1 MLDQEPRETHG
12 LRQLSIGKRLH
23 PVQRW
28 QCFQYQAV
36 ILGSGASRSRAS
48 SFFTFTMLFRIRV
61 ISCRV

>member
-1 MLDQEPRETHG
+1 

-36 ILGSGASRSRAS
+36 ILGGGASRSRAS
-48 SFFTFTMLFRIRV
+48 SSSPSRCC
-61 ISCRV
+61 SASG